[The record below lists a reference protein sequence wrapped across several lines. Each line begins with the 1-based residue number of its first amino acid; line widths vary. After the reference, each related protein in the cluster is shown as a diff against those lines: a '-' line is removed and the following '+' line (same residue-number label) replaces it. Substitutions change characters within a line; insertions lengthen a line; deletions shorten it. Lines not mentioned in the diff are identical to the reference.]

1 MAHSTAHPQPSD
13 TVLPGPESNPGGGA
27 PSDVGGHPSDPDFDR
42 GVHLSKALR
51 PRSRSARRE
60 MRHQNFRALVPVL
73 RIPSF
78 FMVGIVVTV
87 ATVVGGLLARLIGV
101 NFWAVASAAITAS
114 VGMWLWFMSTRA
126 LPRVP
131 EGVKYPIGEEAD
143 ERYRLRVCL
152 SERQAHALLGTPL
165 SNDPFEPR
173 VFPVPLAMPTPAWPV
188 WTSYL
193 VLTIGLSIAWM
204 FVRKRFMGAIGPWPM
219 IGPWD
224 FWAIMCVC
232 LVPFAWTWPT
242 YLRITPGRLEVM
254 KYRFLGMGSP
264 EVTSFDLRRVR
275 LLIDLGPGSLQI
287 AEPVTTADAPELQRT
302 IVLSDWGPRWT
313 DIARALLEAARYE
326 GEPGAPLP
334 KDALLG

>member
-1 MAHSTAHPQPSD
+1 MTHSAAQPQPAD
-13 TVLPGPESNPGGGA
+13 TEHIGAENTIAIGA
-27 PSDVGGHPSDPDFDR
+27 PAGVGVGPASPDFDR
-42 GVHLSKALR
+42 GIHLSKATR
-51 PRSRSARRE
+51 PRGVRARRGA
-60 MRHQNFRALVPVL
+60 RHQNFRALVPVL

-78 FMVGIVVTV
+78 FMVGIAVTV

-101 NFWAVASAAITAS
+101 NFWAVVSAAIAAS
-114 VGMWLWFMSTRA
+114 VGVWLWFMSTRA

-131 EGVKYPIGEEAD
+131 GGVKYPISAEAD
-143 ERYRLRVCL
+143 EQYRLRVCL
-152 SERQAHALLGTPL
+152 SERQAHAVLGTPL

-188 WTSYL
+188 WVSYL
-193 VLTIGLSIAWM
+193 VLTIGLSVAWM

-232 LVPFAWTWPT
+232 LVPYAWTWPT

-254 KYRFLGMGSP
+254 RYKFLGMGSP
-264 EVTSFDLRRVR
+264 EVTSFDLRRVG
-275 LLIDLGPGSLQI
+275 LLIDLGPGSVQI
-287 AEPVTTADAPELQRT
+287 TEPVEATDAPEVQRT
-302 IVLSDWGPRWT
+302 IILSDWGPRWT

-334 KDALLG
+334 KNALLG

>member
-1 MAHSTAHPQPSD
+1 MAHSTTPPLPAD
-13 TVLPGPESNPGGGA
+13 TVLPGAEVALTTGA
-27 PSDVGGHPSDPDFDR
+27 PPDAGVHPDNPDLDR
-42 GVHLSKALR
+42 GIHLSKALR
-51 PRSRSARRE
+51 PRGKRARRE

-78 FMVGIVVTV
+78 FMVGIAVTV
-87 ATVVGGLLARLIGV
+87 ATVVGGLLARLVGV
-101 NFWAVASAAITAS
+101 NFWAVVSATIAAS
-114 VGMWLWFMSTRA
+114 VGAWFWFMSTRA

-131 EGVKYPIGEEAD
+131 DGVKYPISEDAD
-143 ERYRLRVCL
+143 DRYRLRVCL
-152 SERQAHALLGTPL
+152 SERQAHAILGTPL

-173 VFPVPLAMPTPAWPV
+173 VFAVPLAMPTPAWPV

-204 FVRKRFMGAIGPWPM
+204 FVRKRFMGSIGPWPM
-219 IGPWD
+219 MGPWD

-232 LVPFAWTWPT
+232 LVPYAWTWPT

-254 KYRFLGMGSP
+254 RYRFLGMGTP
-264 EVTSFDLRRVR
+264 DVTSFDLRRVR
-275 LLIDLGPGSLQI
+275 LLIDLGPGSVQI
-287 AEPVTTADAPELQRT
+287 AEPVTAADEPELQRT

-313 DIARALLEAARYE
+313 DIARALLEAARFE
-326 GEPGAPLP
+326 GDAAAPLP